1 MDLQKIAS
9 TGTAVVVVGTGTV
22 VGGNV
27 AIDNYTGGPE
37 KRIQA
42 EKTELQQIVREE
54 VRAAFREAWPTTT
67 GHVKGMVP
75 NGNYREVLNGTNKGN
90 KTN

>member
-27 AIDNYTGGPE
+27 AIDN
-37 KRIQA
+37 
-42 EKTELQQIVREE
+42 
-54 VRAAFREAWPTTT
+54 
-67 GHVKGMVP
+67 
-75 NGNYREVLNGTNKGN
+75 
-90 KTN
+90 

>member
-37 KRIQA
+37 KRETAKA
-42 EKTELQQIVREE
+42 EQIRQIVAEEVYYQLLKAYPHQTRNLKGYKPPVQHYKQQI
-54 VRAAFREAWPTTT
+54 P
-67 GHVKGMVP
+67 K
-75 NGNYREVLNGTNKGN
+75 
-90 KTN
+90 

>member
-37 KRIQA
+37 KRETAKA
-42 EKTELQQIVREE
+42 EQIRQIVAEE
-54 VRAAFREAWPTTT
+54 VYYHCLLYTSDAADE
-67 GHVKGMVP
+67 
-75 NGNYREVLNGTNKGN
+75 
-90 KTN
+90 

>member
-27 AIDNYTGGPE
+27 AIDNATGGPQ
-37 KRIQA
+37 KRLEA
-42 EKTELQQIVREE
+42 EATELRLIVREE
-54 VRAAFREAWPTTT
+54 VRAAIREAWPKTT
-67 GHVKGMVP
+67 GYILSLIHI
-75 NGNYREVLNGTNKGN
+75 
-90 KTN
+90 